1 MVQNRRNSK
10 KANRLPINEEI
21 RTDKVRLIGADG
33 QQLGIVSLD
42 EALKEAKASS
52 LDLVQMAKDGNP
64 LVCKLMDHGKHIF
77 DVKKQKAASR
87 KKQKRI
93 QIKEIKFRPVTEE
106 NDYQIKVN
114 KIKSFLNDGNKAKI
128 TLRFRGRE
136 MAHQDIGLDL
146 LKRVETDLETIASV
160 EQFPTLEG
168 RQLVMMMSP
177 NRK

>member
-1 MVQNRRNSK
+1 
-10 KANRLPINEEI
+10 LPINEEI

-42 EALKEAKASS
+42 EALKQAKASS

-77 DVKKQKAASR
+77 DVKKQKAASK

>member
-1 MVQNRRNSK
+1 M
-10 KANRLPINEEI
+10 PINEEI

-42 EALKEAKASS
+42 EALKQAKASS

>member
-1 MVQNRRNSK
+1 
-10 KANRLPINEEI
+10 
-21 RTDKVRLIGADG
+21 
-33 QQLGIVSLD
+33 
-42 EALKEAKASS
+42 
-52 LDLVQMAKDGNP
+52 MAKEGDP
-64 LVCKLMDHGKHIF
+64 MVCKLMDHGKHIF
-77 DVKKQKAASR
+77 DSKKQKSASR

-114 KIKSFLNDGNKAKI
+114 KIKSFLEDGNKAKV

-136 MAHQDIGLDL
+136 MAHQNIGMKL
-146 LKRVETDLETIASV
+146 LKRVEKDLEDIANV

-168 RQLVMMMSP
+168 RQLVMMMAP

>member
-1 MVQNRRNSK
+1 
-10 KANRLPINEEI
+10 LPINEEI
-21 RTDKVRLIGADG
+21 KASKIRLIGGEG

-42 EALKEAKASS
+42 DALSEAKKAS

-77 DVKKQKAASR
+77 DIKKQKAASK

-93 QIKEIKFRPVTEE
+93 QVKEIKFRPVTEE

-114 KIKSFLNDGNKAKI
+114 KIKAFLSDGNKAKI

-136 MAHQDIGLDL
+136 MAHQKIGMKL
-146 LKRVETDLETIASV
+146 LKRVENDLETVASV

>member
-1 MVQNRRNSK
+1 M
-10 KANRLPINEEI
+10 PINEEI
-21 RTDKVRLIGADG
+21 KTDQIRLIGADG
-33 QQLGIVSLD
+33 QQLGIVSLN
-42 EALKEAKASS
+42 EALNKAKEAS

-146 LKRVETDLETIASV
+146 LKRVENDLETIATV

>member
-1 MVQNRRNSK
+1 M
-10 KANRLPINEEI
+10 PINEEI

-114 KIKSFLNDGNKAKI
+114 KIKSFLNDGNKVKI

>member
-1 MVQNRRNSK
+1 M
-10 KANRLPINEEI
+10 PINEEI
-21 RTDKVRLIGADG
+21 KTDQIRLIGADG
-33 QQLGIVSLD
+33 QQLGIVSLS
-42 EALKEAKASS
+42 EALNEANEAS

-146 LKRVETDLETIASV
+146 LKRVENDLETIATV